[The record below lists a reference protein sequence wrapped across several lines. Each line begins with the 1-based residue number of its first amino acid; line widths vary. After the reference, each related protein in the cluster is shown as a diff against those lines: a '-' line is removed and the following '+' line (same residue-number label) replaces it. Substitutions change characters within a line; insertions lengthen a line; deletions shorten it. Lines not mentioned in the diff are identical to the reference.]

1 MAPRAGRNPQP
12 MGKESLPGQRNPRLM
27 TTVEVS
33 RKLIKSPTELWADL
47 EGGRL
52 DDFFED
58 VVLEPTEEFREL
70 AWEARGVRGTVLLE
84 DAGGFGT
91 KVTLTAEVER
101 S

>member
-1 MAPRAGRNPQP
+1 
-12 MGKESLPGQRNPRLM
+12 M

-33 RKLIKSPTELWADL
+33 RKLIKSPSELWADL

-52 DDFFED
+52 EDFFDD
-58 VVLEPTEEFREL
+58 VVIESTDDLREL
-70 AWEARGVRGTVLLE
+70 AWEARGVRGTVLFE

-91 KVTLTAEVER
+91 KVTLTAEVE